1 MITPSYQVSAD
12 AIRLVSEI
20 SEQIGILETLTSK
33 QPREEKAPSQELPFN
48 PLSEN
53 DLMCAQKKM
62 VDELSTNS
70 SCYRTDDQRIRL
82 HMAMLFDWLNHT
94 DEHPLISSCIFH
106 YEIVAIHPFSEGN
119 ERLGLYWQTLLL
131 RCWRAILEDLPIE
144 QTVVARHE
152 EYCRVMA
159 YFGETAKITHFIEF
173 ILHCLLDLLQQE
185 VKNKVENK
193 VKNKSREKV
202 QDNTSKDA
210 LPEDSE
216 VQLSKSE
223 QRIVKLLATDA
234 RTTIGTLS
242 RRLQLSEAGVNKVLA
257 ALRKKGII
265 ERVGANKNGS
275 WKVNI

>member
-1 MITPSYQVSAD
+1 MITPIYQVSAES
-12 AIRLVSEI
+12 IQLISEI
-20 SEQIGILETLTSK
+20 SEQIGILKTLMPKTLKTESTH
-33 QPREEKAPSQELPFN
+33 QELPFD
-48 PLSEN
+48 PFLEDDLSR
-53 DLMCAQKKM
+53 AQKKM
-62 VDELSTNS
+62 VDELSTNGGY
-70 SCYRTDDQRIRL
+70 YRSDDQRVKL

-106 YEIVAIHPFSEGN
+106 YELTAIHPFLEGN
-119 ERLGLYWQTLLL
+119 ERLGLYWQMLLL
-131 RCWRAILEDLPIE
+131 RRWQPILADLSIE
-144 QTVVARHE
+144 QAVIDRHA

-159 YFGETAKITHFIEF
+159 YFGEIAKTSHFIEF
-173 ILHCLLDLLQQE
+173 ILGCLLDVLEQE

-202 QDNTSKDA
+202 EDNTSKNA
-210 LPEDSE
+210 LPEGDE

-223 QRIVKLLATDA
+223 QRVVKLLATDP
-234 RTTIGTLS
+234 RITIGVLS
-242 RRLQLSEAGVNKVLA
+242 RRLQLSEAGINKVLA

>member
-1 MITPSYQVSAD
+1 MISPIYQVSAES
-12 AIRLVSEI
+12 IRLVSEI
-20 SEQIGILETLTSK
+20 SEQIGILKTVITKQSK
-33 QPREEKAPSQELPFN
+33 TDSTPQELPFN
-48 PLSEN
+48 PFLED
-53 DLMCAQKKM
+53 DLLQAQKKM
-62 VDELSTNS
+62 VDELSTNGGY
-70 SCYRTDDQRIRL
+70 YRTDDQRVRL

-106 YEIVAIHPFSEGN
+106 YELTAIHPFTEGN

-131 RCWRAILEDLPIE
+131 RRWQPILADLDIE
-144 QTVVARHE
+144 QAVIARHG

-159 YFGETAKITHFIEF
+159 YFGEIAKTTHFIEF
-173 ILHCLLDLLQQE
+173 ILRCLLDAIEQE

-202 QDNTSKDA
+202 EDNTSKNA
-210 LPEDSE
+210 LPEGAD

-223 QRIVKLLATDA
+223 QRVVKLLATDA
-234 RTTIGTLS
+234 RITIGALS
-242 RRLQLSEAGVNKVLA
+242 HRLQLSEAGINKVLA

>member
-1 MITPSYQVSAD
+1 MITPIYQVSAES
-12 AIRLVSEI
+12 IRLISEI
-20 SEQIGILETLTSK
+20 SEQIGILKTLMPKTSK
-33 QPREEKAPSQELPFN
+33 TESISQELPFD
-48 PLSEN
+48 PFLED
-53 DLMCAQKKM
+53 DLLRAQKKM
-62 VDELSTNS
+62 VDELSTS
-70 SCYRTDDQRIRL
+70 GGYYRTDDQRVRL

-106 YEIVAIHPFSEGN
+106 YELTAIHPFLEGN
-119 ERLGLYWQTLLL
+119 ERLGLYWQMLLL
-131 RCWRAILEDLPIE
+131 RRWQPILADLSIE
-144 QTVVARHE
+144 QAVIDRHA

-159 YFGETAKITHFIEF
+159 YFGEIAKTSHFIEF
-173 ILHCLLDLLQQE
+173 ILGCLLDVLERE

-202 QDNTSKDA
+202 EDNTSKNA
-210 LPEDSE
+210 LPEGDE

-223 QRIVKLLATDA
+223 QRVVKLLATDP
-234 RTTIGTLS
+234 RITIGALS
-242 RRLQLSEAGVNKVLA
+242 RRLQLSEAGINKVLA

>member
-1 MITPSYQVSAD
+1 MITPIYQVSAES
-12 AIRLVSEI
+12 IRLISEI
-20 SEQIGILETLTSK
+20 SEQIGILKALMPKTSK
-33 QPREEKAPSQELPFN
+33 TESTPQELPYDPF
-48 PLSEN
+48 LED
-53 DLMCAQKKM
+53 DLLRAQKKM
-62 VDELSTNS
+62 VDELSTS
-70 SCYRTDDQRIRL
+70 GGYYRTDDQRVRL

-106 YEIVAIHPFSEGN
+106 YELTAIHPFLEGN
-119 ERLGLYWQTLLL
+119 ERLGLYWQMLLL
-131 RCWRAILEDLPIE
+131 RRWQPILADLSIE
-144 QTVVARHE
+144 QTVIDRHA

-159 YFGETAKITHFIEF
+159 YFGEIAKTSHFIEF
-173 ILHCLLDLLQQE
+173 ILGCLLDVLEQE

-202 QDNTSKDA
+202 EDNTSKNA
-210 LPEDSE
+210 LPEGDE

-223 QRIVKLLATDA
+223 QRVVKLLATDP
-234 RTTIGTLS
+234 RITIGALS
-242 RRLQLSEAGVNKVLA
+242 RRLQLSEAGINKVLA

>member
-1 MITPSYQVSAD
+1 MIIPIYQVSSE
-12 AIRLVSEI
+12 AIRLISEI
-20 SEQIGILETLTSK
+20 SERIGILKTLTNKQSK
-33 QPREEKAPSQELPFN
+33 TDSTPQELPFD
-48 PLSEN
+48 PFLED
-53 DLMCAQKKM
+53 DLLRAQKKM
-62 VDELSTNS
+62 VDELSTNGGY
-70 SCYRTDDQRIRL
+70 YRTDDQRVRL

-94 DEHPLISSCIFH
+94 DEHPFVSSCIFH
-106 YEIVAIHPFSEGN
+106 YELTAIHPFSEGN

-131 RCWRAILEDLPIE
+131 RRWQPILGDLAIEEAVI
-144 QTVVARHE
+144 ARHG

-159 YFGETAKITHFIEF
+159 YIGEIAKTTHFIEF
-173 ILHCLLDLLQQE
+173 VLCCLLDVLEQE

-202 QDNTSKDA
+202 DDNTSKNA
-210 LPEDSE
+210 LPEGTE

-223 QRIVKLLATDA
+223 QRVVKLLATDA
-234 RTTIGTLS
+234 RITIGALS
-242 RRLQLSEAGVNKVLA
+242 RRLQMSEAGINKVLA

>member
-1 MITPSYQVSAD
+1 MITPIYQVSAES
-12 AIRLVSEI
+12 IRLISEI
-20 SEQIGILETLTSK
+20 SEQIGTLKTLMPKTSK
-33 QPREEKAPSQELPFN
+33 TESISQELPFD
-48 PLSEN
+48 PFLED
-53 DLMCAQKKM
+53 DLLRAQKKM
-62 VDELSTNS
+62 VDELSTS
-70 SCYRTDDQRIRL
+70 GGYYRTDDQRVRL

-106 YEIVAIHPFSEGN
+106 YELTAIHPFLEGN
-119 ERLGLYWQTLLL
+119 ERLGLYWQMLLL
-131 RCWRAILEDLPIE
+131 RRWQPILADLSIE
-144 QTVVARHE
+144 QAVIDRHA

-159 YFGETAKITHFIEF
+159 YFGEIAKTSHFIEF
-173 ILHCLLDLLQQE
+173 ILGCLLDVLEQE

-202 QDNTSKDA
+202 EDNTSKNA
-210 LPEDSE
+210 LPEGDE

-223 QRIVKLLATDA
+223 QRVVKLWATDP
-234 RTTIGTLS
+234 RITIGALS
-242 RRLQLSEAGVNKVLA
+242 RRLQLSEAGINKVLA